1 MTIEIFLVSTGEIYA
16 DICPWIMQPCQGELG
31 HHGLKTVLLNLK
43 GLFQHLKRLFQHPK
57 KLQQRFTM
65 TIEISLVSAGEIYA
79 DICPWKMQPCQGE
92 LGHHGLKTVLMNL
105 KRHQN

>member
-1 MTIEIFLVSTGEIYA
+1 MTIEISLVSAGEIYA

-31 HHGLKTVLLNLK
+31 HPGLKTVLLNLK
-43 GLFQHLKRLFQHPK
+43 RLFQPPK